1 MSEESE
7 AEKLKALREKMKA
20 KSMSK
25 KKPNCYNTLLYRR
38 I

>member
-25 KKPNCYNTLLYRR
+25 KKPKLATETV
-38 I
+38 